1 MTKCIDFYFDFISP
15 YSYLA
20 FKKIK
25 SLQNKDQIN
34 FNYKPILL
42 GGLHNLGGVIAPAF
56 NERKMKN
63 MKNDCELIAKKNN
76 IDFEWNINFPINSLY
91 LMRGYIFIENEIKE
105 KFFEVCFDAYWKEN
119 LDISQSINL
128 NKILD
133 KYELSNFK
141 GDLIEDFSSGM
152 IKRSEIAIADL
163 KNPDVLCIDEPKV
176 YLDENGIQLLLELL
190 KQRELEGNASILSSQ
205 ESSNTLTRIERILD
219 LND

>member
-1 MTKCIDFYFDFISP
+1 MTKYIDFYFDFISP

-25 SLQNKDQIN
+25 SLKNKDQIN
-34 FNYKPILL
+34 INYKPILL
-42 GGLHNLGGVIAPAF
+42 GGLHNLAGISAPAF

-76 IDFEWNINFPINSLY
+76 IVFKWNINFPINSLY

-133 KYELSNFK
+133 KCNINKDNFH
-141 GDLIEDFSSGM
+141 
-152 IKRSEIAIADL
+152 
-163 KNPDVLCIDEPKV
+163 
-176 YLDENGIQLLLELL
+176 NGIKDQKIKNELKELTDKAFKLDVFGAPTFLINDKLFWGQDRLDYALE
-190 KQRELEGNASILSSQ
+190 EYIS
-205 ESSNTLTRIERILD
+205 
-219 LND
+219 